1 MSSTSTKASAKKPR
15 ARKRGKGIFCLEGD
29 WWNDLNQ
36 SGSVKPMLDLISA
49 GADIA
54 VPSVHRDVATRDE
67 LEFYLRKWVQGR
79 YNTYPLL
86 CLAFHGSKGALHL
99 SDGRKADS
107 TVTLDQ
113 LAELLEGKCHRRVI
127 HFDGCSTVLGDVRH
141 LKRFLRRTGALAVTG
156 FTNDVPWLDAA
167 AFDILL
173 FATFQRFALDRRGMA
188 AVKRR
193 VLSELRGMARQL
205 GFRMEIRPE

>member
-1 MSSTSTKASAKKPR
+1 MSGGTNKATAKKPR

-79 YNTYPLL
+79 YKTYPLL
-86 CLAFHGSKGALHL
+86 CLAFHGSEGALHL
-99 SDGRKADS
+99 SDGRKAES
-107 TVTLDQ
+107 TVTLDE
-113 LAELLEGKCHRRVI
+113 LAELLDGKCHGRII
-127 HFDGCSTVLGDVRH
+127 HFDGCSTVVGDVRH
-141 LKRFLRRTGALAVTG
+141 LKRFLRQTGALAVTG

-173 FATFQRFALDRRGMA
+173 FATFQQQALTRGGMK

-193 VLSELRGMARQL
+193 VFTELRGMAREL